1 LAGLVP
7 DANASFLIYTGTKNL
22 EDFGMNINDRVTV
35 KTDGGPRR
43 SGVVLAVEQF
53 SEGTMYLVSLEDYPL
68 GIWFFNEMG
77 HPDGIFVEQLE
88 Q

>member
-1 LAGLVP
+1 
-7 DANASFLIYTGTKNL
+7 
-22 EDFGMNINDRVTV
+22 MNINDRVTV

-68 GIWFFNEMG
+68 GIWFFNETG
-77 HPDGIFVEQLE
+77 HPDGIFVEQL
-88 Q
+88 QQ